1 MMAVRE
7 GQQDG
12 LGQYACVK
20 LTDCCAKRFKFG
32 VLAWGWPPNGSIQS
46 LRSSIEMNRTFGFLT
61 LAAPVAPAEPGRAN
75 AAAVVE
81 ANLRNSRLFTSASL
95 RPL

>member
-1 MMAVRE
+1 MMAVRD

-12 LGQYACVK
+12 FGQYACVK
-20 LTDCCAKRFKFG
+20 LTDCCAKRFRFG

-46 LRSSIEMNRTFGFLT
+46 LRSSIEMKRTFGFRVLLESVP
-61 LAAPVAPAEPGRAN
+61 LADLGRAN

-81 ANLRNSRLFTSASL
+81 ANLRNSRLFIGSYL